1 MGEYGP
7 LCTLCAAGLRVKG
20 CQVRM
25 NQDSGSCIGVRVEA
39 GIQGEKE
46 AGLRKLPR
54 RGSELPL
61 I

>member
-1 MGEYGP
+1 MGEYGR

-25 NQDSGSCIGVRVEA
+25 NHDSGGCVGVGAEA
-39 GIQGEKE
+39 GIHGEKE